1 MPAPRMPTASV
12 KLTGGYANDPGKL
25 AKQRP
30 AEPAGYQE
38 LPDPPAHLPEREAAI
53 WREVSATMHKRV
65 TAAADVHG
73 FEILVRLITIMRYSF
88 DEMTAAQIAQM
99 RGYLNDFGMSPSSRS
114 KVHQSPE
121 IKPADPWDEFKH

>member
-1 MPAPRMPTASV
+1 MGTPRIPTAVV
-12 KLTGGYANDPGKL
+12 KLTGGYAANAGRL

-30 AEPAGYQE
+30 AEPSGYQE
-38 LPDPPAHLPEREAAI
+38 LPDPPEHLPEREAAI

-88 DEMTAAQIAQM
+88 EDMTAAQIAQM

-114 KVHQSPE
+114 KVQQAPE
-121 IKPADPWDEFKH
+121 SKPDDPWAEFLT